1 MAGLPSIY
9 WPFIA
14 IGIWHFVTAAGQTK
28 LPICSITSI
37 QLTLCQSKSCPT
49 SARGR
54 FWHEIRE
61 FVGTILAGQDRM
73 SAKRGDYIL
82 TIGPALAS
90 QEWWVCCQPH
100 TNQQGQQKR
109 GGGLIKVVQVLT
121 FKPLPCFFRSNLLA
135 GQLLSLRIRFLR
147 VCGCHVKTA
156 SEMHVVPQIV
166 VHCCPLLPIVASCCP
181 FPPRSAMICFT
192 IDCH

>member
-1 MAGLPSIY
+1 MGGLKGYQENLRKFIHFWGAQTSPIAIAGTESKSDALEAMPTMAGLPSIY

-61 FVGTILAGQDRM
+61 FVGTVLAGQDRM
-73 SAKRGDYIL
+73 PAKRGDYIL

-90 QEWWVCCQPH
+90 QEWWVCC
-100 TNQQGQQKR
+100 
-109 GGGLIKVVQVLT
+109 
-121 FKPLPCFFRSNLLA
+121 
-135 GQLLSLRIRFLR
+135 
-147 VCGCHVKTA
+147 
-156 SEMHVVPQIV
+156 
-166 VHCCPLLPIVASCCP
+166 
-181 FPPRSAMICFT
+181 
-192 IDCH
+192 